1 MNIQTFTQEA
11 DWIQAS
17 TEKIANNLYEQIQA
31 KGEANLAVSGGTT
44 PFVIYQE
51 LAKQALDFSKI
62 NLIQVDERY
71 VPETNPESNWQSI
84 AKSFDGVDFR
94 QIVRFEYSDQIQNSL
109 ARAQSQLPPQLGI
122 TILGMGIDGHF
133 ASLFAGGEYW
143 DNPNLDKAIIT
154 QAPAN
159 YPTRERLS
167 LSPEY
172 IYNSEQIIILIKG
185 EDKYTQLQKQL
196 QNPIRTTNWPLEYLY
211 NHPNI
216 SVYAYLE

>member
-1 MNIQTFTQEA
+1 MKIQTFTQEA

-31 KGEANLAVSGGTT
+31 KSEANLAVSGGTT

-51 LAKQALDFSKI
+51 LSKQALDFSKI

-71 VPETNPESNWQSI
+71 VPESNPESNWQNVY
-84 AKSFDGVDFR
+84 KSFEGVDFR
-94 QIVRFEYSDQIQNSL
+94 QIIRFEYLDQIQNIL
-109 ARAQSQLPPQLGI
+109 SQTESKLPPKLGL
-122 TILGMGIDGHF
+122 TILGMGMDGHF

-143 DNPNLDKAIIT
+143 DNPNSVKAIIT
-154 QAPAN
+154 KAPAN
-159 YPTRERLS
+159 YTTRDRLS
-167 LSPEY
+167 LSPKY

-185 EDKYTQLQKQL
+185 QDKYKQL
-196 QNPIRTTNWPLEYLY
+196 QNNLQNPIGVKNWPLEYLY

-216 SVYAYLE
+216 SVYAYLI

>member
-1 MNIQTFTQEA
+1 MKIQTFIQEA

-17 TEKIANNLYEQIQA
+17 TEKIANNLYEQIQS
-31 KGEANLAVSGGTT
+31 KGEANVAVSGGTT

-51 LAKQALDFSKI
+51 LAKQALNFSKI

-84 AKSFDGVDFR
+84 SNSFEGVDFR
-94 QIVRFEYSDQIQNSL
+94 QIIRFEYSDQIQNSL
-109 ARAQSQLPPQLGI
+109 TQAESRLPHKLGL
-122 TILGMGIDGHF
+122 TILGMGMDGHF
-133 ASLFAGGEYW
+133 ASLFAGAEYW
-143 DNPNLDKAIIT
+143 DKSNLDKAIIT

-159 YPTRERLS
+159 YLTRDRLS

-185 EDKYTQLQKQL
+185 QDKYKQL
-196 QNPIRTTNWPLEYLY
+196 QNNLPNPIGVKNWPLEYLY

-216 SVYAYLE
+216 SVYAYLI

>member
-1 MNIQTFTQEA
+1 MKIQTFTQEA

-17 TEKIANNLYEQIQA
+17 TEKIANNLYEQIQS

-51 LAKQALDFSKI
+51 LAQQSLDFSKI
-62 NLIQVDERY
+62 DLIQVDERY
-71 VPETNPESNWQSI
+71 VPETDPESNWQSI
-84 AKSFDGVDFR
+84 ANSFEGVDFR
-94 QIVRFEYSDQIQNSL
+94 QIIRFEYSDQIQNTL
-109 ARAQSQLPPQLGI
+109 TKTQSQLPPKLGL
-122 TILGMGIDGHF
+122 TILGMGLDGHF

-143 DNPNLDKAIIT
+143 DKSNSAKAIIT

-159 YPTRERLS
+159 YTTRDRFS

-172 IYNSEQIIILIKG
+172 IYNSDQIIILIKG
-185 EDKYTQLQKQL
+185 QDKYTKL
-196 QNPIRTTNWPLEYLY
+196 QNYLQSPIGITNWPLEYLY

-216 SVYAYLE
+216 TIYSYLN

>member
-1 MNIQTFTQEA
+1 MNIQTFTKEQ

-17 TEKIANNLYEQIQA
+17 TEKIADNLYEQIQV

-51 LAKQALDFSKI
+51 LAEQSLDFSKI

-71 VPETNPESNWQSI
+71 VPETDSESNWKSI
-84 AKSFDGVDFR
+84 ANSFEGVNFR
-94 QIVRFEYSDQIQNSL
+94 QIIRFEYLDQIQDTLS
-109 ARAQSQLPPQLGI
+109 QSKSQLPPKLGL
-122 TILGMGIDGHF
+122 TILGMGMDGHF
-133 ASLFAGGEYW
+133 ASLFAGAEYW
-143 DNPNLDKAIIT
+143 DNANSDKAIIT
-154 QAPAN
+154 KAPAN
-159 YPTRERLS
+159 YPTRDRLS

-185 EDKYTQLQKQL
+185 QDKYTQLQKHL
-196 QNPIRTTNWPLEYLY
+196 QNPIGIINWPLEYLY

-216 SVYAYLE
+216 TIYAYL

>member
-1 MNIQTFTQEA
+1 MKIQTFTQEA

-31 KGEANLAVSGGTT
+31 KGEANLAVSGGAT

-51 LAKQALDFSKI
+51 LAQQVPNFSQI
-62 NLIQVDERY
+62 DLIQVDERY
-71 VPETNPESNWQSI
+71 VPESNPESNWQNVY
-84 AKSFDGVDFR
+84 KSFEGVDFR
-94 QIVRFEYSDQIQNSL
+94 QIIRFEYLDQIQNTL
-109 ARAQSQLPPQLGI
+109 SQTESKLPPKLGL
-122 TILGMGIDGHF
+122 TILGMGLDGHF

-143 DNPNLDKAIIT
+143 DKPNSDKAIIT
-154 QAPAN
+154 QAPVN
-159 YPTRERLS
+159 YTTRDRLS

-185 EDKYTQLQKQL
+185 QDKYAQLQKHL
-196 QNPIRTTNWPLEYLY
+196 PNPIGVKNWPLEYLY

-216 SVYAYLE
+216 SVYAYLI